1 MTKGSIFGESFL
13 TEKVSTNSLGDIRSG
28 IRQLQ
33 VMQFKYEDMKKILT
47 FPEQAAIKALPVD
60 IDVNKQLI
68 ALAESNHLDRKEVF

>member
-1 MTKGSIFGESFL
+1 
-13 TEKVSTNSLGDIRSG
+13 
-28 IRQLQ
+28 
-33 VMQFKYEDMKKILT
+33 MQFKYEDMKKILT